1 MYCKDCGKQISRNAP
16 TCPECGA
23 VYTKTTKRAGN
34 AAVLSFFV
42 PGLGQLYTG
51 RMVEFGFFFFGFF
64 ILSLFTM
71 LELSAGNLGG
81 LVGMLMVIA
90 IWIWGISDA
99 YKHV

>member
-23 VYTKTTKRAGN
+23 VYTKTTKRAGT

-51 RMVEFGFFFFGFF
+51 RIVEFGFFFFGFL
-64 ILSLFTM
+64 IVTLFTR
-71 LELSAGNLGG
+71 LTINAGDIECLIGM
-81 LVGMLMVIA
+81 MLMLIC
-90 IWIWGISDA
+90 WIWGISDA